1 MRKIAGSGS
10 TSQRHVPKCHG
21 SATLLPSVDNRAPIP
36 CMTDPDPANDAD
48 PDPITLADRDEKD
61 KDLKADVL

>member
-1 MRKIAGSGS
+1 
-10 TSQRHVPKCHG
+10 
-21 SATLLPSVDNRAPIP
+21 
-36 CMTDPDPANDAD
+36 MTDPDPANDAD